1 MSPNR
6 YNDTVKY
13 EIKTTQDFDKWL
25 KKIRDKKVLHR
36 LDVRFNRIANG
47 NFGDAKQIA
56 ANLFELRFFF
66 GSGYRIY
73 YTVRKKKIVL
83 LLCGGDKSSQS
94 KDIAQAKNLLGLLR

>member
-1 MSPNR
+1 ME
-6 YNDTVKY
+6 Y

-56 ANLFELRFFF
+56 AN
-66 GSGYRIY
+66 
-73 YTVRKKKIVL
+73 
-83 LLCGGDKSSQS
+83 
-94 KDIAQAKNLLGLLR
+94 